1 MKSPDAM
8 TTPTQA
14 IEAENTPK
22 LRCERSPTPLSG
34 KMIAQMQAAVDAAQR
49 KRMAR
54 EKLAA
59 GSDPVA
65 RDGSHRGAA
74 GDACAPGRGQHV
86 KDRR

>member
-1 MKSPDAM
+1 
-8 TTPTQA
+8 
-14 IEAENTPK
+14 
-22 LRCERSPTPLSG
+22 
-34 KMIAQMQAAVDAAQR
+34 MIAQMQAAVDAAQR